1 MSKGFTGITKG
12 DIVKTIEQDLKGK
25 SYQSLSFMEG
35 AIAMEPIYTAEE
47 TVIHDIVIERED
59 NCWQI
64 GQYYL
69 VGDPKETNKMMLD
82 ELNQGVNALLLDF
95 KNINSWSIES
105 MQLLFQDIYL
115 DYISI
120 HIRNAEESVAT
131 VIQSWIDTVLSLD
144 KSYEMTLASFHHPR
158 AKSRGYRIASPEG
171 LQEVLQFI
179 DNNIDHADKLY
190 FEVEIGANYFLE
202 ISKIRAL
209 RWLWDKMMAYYNKP
223 TPIYIIA
230 YTSLTNLDKEDVN
243 YNMLRNTTEAMSAVI
258 GGVDV
263 LCVYPFDCTVKSS
276 NEFSR
281 RIAKNVQIILQEES
295 GFGNV
300 KDPSKGAYYIETL
313 TYKLA
318 ENAWNGFRQMK

>member
-1 MSKGFTGITKG
+1 MSKGFTGITKE
-12 DIVKTIEQDLKGK
+12 DIVKTIEHDLKGK
-25 SYQSLSFMEG
+25 SYQSLTHTIG
-35 AIAMEPIYTAEE
+35 GIDMEPVYTFEE
-47 TVIHDIVIERED
+47 TVIHDLSSPRED
-59 NCWQI
+59 NRWQI
-64 GQYYL
+64 AQYYL
-69 VGDPKETNKMMLD
+69 VEDPKETNKMMLD

-95 KNINSWSIES
+95 INIKSWSIEL
-105 MQLLFQDIYL
+105 MHQLFQNIYPE
-115 DYISI
+115 YISI
-120 HIRNAEESVAT
+120 HIRNAEGSVAAI
-131 VIQSWIDTVLSLD
+131 IQSWLDEVLSAE
-144 KSYEMTLASFHHPR
+144 KSYEITASFHHPR
-158 AKSRGYRIASPEG
+158 TKSMGFRLAATEQ
-171 LQEVLQFI
+171 LQEALQFI
-179 DNNIDHADKLY
+179 DANIDHADKLH

-263 LCVYPFDCTVKSS
+263 LCVYPFDYTVKTS

-313 TYKLA
+313 THKLA